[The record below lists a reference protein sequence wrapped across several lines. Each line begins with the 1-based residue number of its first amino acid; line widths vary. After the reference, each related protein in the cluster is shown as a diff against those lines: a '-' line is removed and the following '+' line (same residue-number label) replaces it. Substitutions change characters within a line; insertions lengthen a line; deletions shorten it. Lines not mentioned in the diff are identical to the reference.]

1 MEWSSH
7 ARLGTIV
14 KLHYD
19 SLSFQIKGVCSPFQG
34 VNWDC
39 ALVNFVGP
47 HKPHNYLVFKN
58 FRLCS
63 IYLLSVLPA
72 VDIVM
77 ELAS

>member
-19 SLSFQIKGVCSPFQG
+19 SLSFQIKGVCSSLSFQIKGVCSPFQG

-47 HKPHNYLVFKN
+47 HKPH
-58 FRLCS
+58 
-63 IYLLSVLPA
+63 I
-72 VDIVM
+72 
-77 ELAS
+77 